1 MNKYI
6 LYINER
12 FPIPGVVLYAAT
24 LFWVSYSF
32 VNLFAQR
39 TGWSN
44 HDFIMGFIIYFMI
57 FLHLRIFDEHK
68 DYSKDVIA
76 HPERLLSRGVIT
88 LKELRRILIPVMI
101 IEAVIAFY
109 LGEVIFIAWLG
120 AMIWTLLM
128 LKEFFVPDYLNR
140 RIGLYLVSHQLLVPF
155 MMAIP
160 LCLRMQK
167 VIFQRQE
174 TINLLLLVLGAMCF
188 TVTYE
193 LGRKTWS
200 ADRENINADSYTRE
214 WGIIKTILITLLISF
229 SGTTVLSWIIYNY
242 KISVI
247 YIIINYLLFILLLV
261 SEITFYKNQ
270 TIKNSKNIELAGAVF
285 MLGTFINVAISFTM
299 YL

>member
-1 MNKYI
+1 MNRYI
-6 LYINER
+6 LYLNER
-12 FPIPGVVLYAAT
+12 FPIPGVILYAAS
-24 LFWVSYSF
+24 LFWLSYSF

-44 HDFIMGFIIYFMI
+44 HDFILGFIIFFMI

-76 HPERLLSRGVIT
+76 HPERLLSRGEIT
-88 LKELRRILIPVMI
+88 LKDLRRMLIPVLI
-101 IEAVIAFY
+101 IEAVIALY
-109 LGEVIFIAWLG
+109 LGEVIFIAWMG

-128 LKEFFVPDYLNR
+128 LKEFFVPEYLNR

-167 VIFQRQE
+167 VIFQRHE
-174 TINLLLLVLGAMCF
+174 ILSLLLLIAGAMCF

-214 WGIIKTILITLLISF
+214 WGIIKTIRITLLISF
-229 SGTTVLSWIIYNY
+229 SGTTIFSWIINNY
-242 KISVI
+242 EISAI
-247 YIIINYLLFILLLV
+247 YIIINYLLFIVLLL
-261 SEITFYKNQ
+261 SEIIFYKNQ
-270 TIKNSKNIELAGAVF
+270 TIKNSKNVELAGAVY
-285 MLGTFINVAISFTM
+285 MLGTFINIAISFTM